1 MEQCGGGIR
10 YWRAFALMA
19 AVFQQAQPISVT
31 DRPRLGEGLR
41 GAKGSKWG
49 DSRPRRNLSA
59 DEWFVSKRGAN

>member
-1 MEQCGGGIR
+1 
-10 YWRAFALMA
+10 MA